1 MAEVVKNDH
10 TFKEKGYLD
19 RYMSWALL
27 IYPMLK
33 QIWLCLIL
41 LIWLNLHLLFLL
53 DNYLE

>member
-19 RYMSWALL
+19 RYMSRALL